1 MRANKPKFLAPFL
14 LIASLAVALGAL
26 FAPGVSSAG
35 GTPPSRSQAA
45 GRPPGSSPGR
55 PLGRQKTCGKRSRTM
70 AAVVAGG
77 ADQMAWLKI
86 STSMS
91 PA

>member
-35 GTPPSRSQAA
+35 GSLAA
-45 GRPPGSSPGR
+45 CPAGTNWDHVTG
-55 PLGRQKTCGKRSRTM
+55 TCH
-70 AAVVAGG
+70 
-77 ADQMAWLKI
+77 
-86 STSMS
+86 
-91 PA
+91 